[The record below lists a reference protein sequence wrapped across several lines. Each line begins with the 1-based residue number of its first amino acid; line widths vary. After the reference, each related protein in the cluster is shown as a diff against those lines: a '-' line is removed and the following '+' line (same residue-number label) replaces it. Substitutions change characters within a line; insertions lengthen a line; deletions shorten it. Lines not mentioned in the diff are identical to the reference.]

1 MSKELKKHIQQFE
14 KEIRHAEK
22 SLQILDNQLTEIKL
36 KKQALRKSIKAI
48 RQQLAILQQA
58 ATIINNNTQTHQSSS
73 SRQPPTLR
81 NIQLKPE
88 MINLLKENP
97 DKAWTCKEIALA
109 LFERDGQ
116 DPNLM
121 PRRFINSIFTAMN
134 RLKVKQLVEK
144 VDEKEKRWKIIQ

>member
-22 SLQILDNQLTEIKL
+22 SLQTLDNQLTEIKL
-36 KKQALRKSIKAI
+36 KKQALRKDIKAI

-58 ATIINNNTQTHQSSS
+58 ETIIHNNMQTHQSSS

-81 NIQLKPE
+81 NIKLKPE
-88 MINLLKENP
+88 MIKLLKENP
-97 DKAWTCKEIALA
+97 DKAWTCKEMALT

-116 DPNLM
+116 DPNIM